1 MSQVFLLRH
10 AKALW
15 PSAGQ
20 KDFDRALDIA
30 GIEAAKVVGEELKR
44 SGFRPEIVLC
54 SPAIRARQ
62 TLEYI
67 ALEPPFILE
76 DAERLY
82 SGGADGY
89 LLSVRMAGLEHET
102 ANSVMLVGHN
112 PMMEELAIALIDQA
126 KSPAHPD
133 LVSGF
138 PTAGLA
144 VISFDAPLAEI
155 NPGTGMLQAFFSPAE
170 HHL

>member
-10 AKALW
+10 AKAVW
-15 PSAGQ
+15 PSPGQ
-20 KDFDRALDIA
+20 KDFDRALDVT
-30 GIEAAKVVGEELKR
+30 GIEAAKVVGEELRR
-44 SGFRPEIVLC
+44 SGLRPEIVLC

-62 TLEYI
+62 TLEYL
-67 ALEPPFILE
+67 ALQPPFVLE
-76 DAERLY
+76 DAEKLY
-82 SGGADGY
+82 SAGPDAY
-89 LLSVRMAGLEHET
+89 LLSIRMSGLEHET

-112 PMMEELAIALIDQA
+112 PMMEELAIALIDHEN
-126 KSPAHPD
+126 SPAHPD

-144 VISFDAPLAEI
+144 VINFDTPLAEI
-155 NPGTGMLQAFFSPAE
+155 RPGTGVLQAFFSPAE